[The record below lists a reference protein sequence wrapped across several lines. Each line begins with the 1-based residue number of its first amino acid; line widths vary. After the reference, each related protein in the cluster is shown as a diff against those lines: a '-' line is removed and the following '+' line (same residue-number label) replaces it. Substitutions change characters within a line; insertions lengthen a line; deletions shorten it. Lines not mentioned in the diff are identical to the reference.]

1 MKSFLILMA
10 RSREGFAETIPC
22 SMAYSRSILMSL
34 ALLTLCSTQ
43 NPSSLSASSVG
54 IFAETTVMFL
64 EDILS
69 RYTRV
74 YLSYIKF
81 TSVY

>member
-10 RSREGFAETIPC
+10 RSRDGFAETIPC
-22 SMAYSRSILMSL
+22 SMASSRSILMSL
-34 ALLTLCSTQ
+34 ALLMLCSVQ
-43 NPSSLSASSVG
+43 NLSNFSASSRG
-54 IFAETTVMFL
+54 IFAETTVMFF

-69 RYTRV
+69 KYTRV
-74 YLSYIKF
+74 YQYYKRF

>member
-22 SMAYSRSILMSL
+22 SMASSRSILMSL
-34 ALLTLCSTQ
+34 ALLMLWSVQ
-43 NPSSLSASSVG
+43 NLSSFSASSAG

-69 RYTRV
+69 EYTRV
-74 YLSYIKF
+74 YLYYLKF